1 MKFAIFLKSSLLFDS
16 FYGIFL
22 FVNKTLR
29 LNNFKTRADMSVQIS
44 VFVICVEAI
53 IYLLLYNLK
62 TVPLVQFLTVL
73 SPVLPILLHLL
84 YYFKFMKIFTVSV
97 VLCSLILFD
106 FLLRN
111 PRFTIESKMCFG

>member
-1 MKFAIFLKSSLLFDS
+1 M
-16 FYGIFL
+16 
-22 FVNKTLR
+22 N
-29 LNNFKTRADMSVQIS
+29 VQIS

-73 SPVLPILLHLL
+73 SPVLPVLLHLL